1 VTKWTSTALS
11 VTNKYQSERS
21 RRPFENKTL
30 KTVIKCTSTALS
42 VTESFYF
49 CILNFL
55 NNYMTA
61 NTLFYIIIAI
71 IIINFIVDKVLDAL
85 NAKHFND
92 ALPKDLQDVYD
103 ETEYKKSQNYKATNY
118 KFGIIT
124 STFSIVLTL
133 GFLFFDGFEFVDTIA
148 RSYSENPIIIA
159 LIFFGIIMIG
169 SDIITT
175 PFSYFSTFV
184 IEEKFGFNKTTIK
197 TFFIDK
203 LKGWLMIA
211 IVGGGIFALI
221 IWFYNSTSQYFWLY
235 AWGLVAVFTIF
246 MNMFYSR
253 LIVPLFNKQ
262 TPLEEGTL
270 RDNISAYAKTVGFN
284 LDKIFVLN
292 GSKRSTKANAY
303 FSGFGSE
310 KRVTLYDTLINDLD
324 EEEIVAVLAH
334 EVGHYKKKHIIFN
347 LLSSILLTGL
357 TLYILSLF
365 ISNPL
370 LSNALGV
377 EIPSFHIGL
386 IAFGMLY
393 SPISEITGLIMNYFS
408 RVFEYQA
415 DDYAKNTFKA
425 EPLIT
430 SLKKLSK
437 NSLSNLTPHP
447 AYVFM
452 HYSHPT
458 LLQRIKNLRK

>member
-1 VTKWTSTALS
+1 
-11 VTNKYQSERS
+11 
-21 RRPFENKTL
+21 
-30 KTVIKCTSTALS
+30 
-42 VTESFYF
+42 
-49 CILNFL
+49 
-55 NNYMTA
+55 MTA
-61 NTLFYIIIAI
+61 TTLFYIIIGI
-71 IIINFIVDKVLDAL
+71 IIINFIVDKILDAL

-92 ALPKDLQDVYD
+92 DFSDDLHDVYD
-103 ETEYKKSQNYKATNY
+103 ETEYKKSQNYKATKY
-118 KFGIIT
+118 KFGVLT
-124 STFSIVLTL
+124 STFSLILTL
-133 GFLFFDGFEFVDTIA
+133 GFLFFDGFEFIDNIA
-148 RSYSENPIIIA
+148 RDFTENPILIA

-175 PFSYFSTFV
+175 PFSYYSTFV
-184 IEEKFGFNKTTIK
+184 IEEKFGFNKTSVK
-197 TFFIDK
+197 TFIIDK
-203 LKGWLMIA
+203 IKGWLMMV
-211 IVGGGIFALI
+211 IVGGAILALI
-221 IWFYNSTSQYFWLY
+221 IWFYQSTGDYFWLY
-235 AWGLVAVFTIF
+235 AWGLVTLFTLF
-246 MNMFYSR
+246 MNMFYSK

-262 TPLEEGTL
+262 TPLEAGSL
-270 RDNISAYAKTVGFN
+270 RDKISEYASTVGFK
-284 LDKIFVLN
+284 LDKIFIID

-303 FSGFGSE
+303 FSGFGNE

-324 EEEIVAVLAH
+324 DEEIVAVLAH

-347 LLSSILLTGL
+347 LVASIILTGF
-357 TLYILSLF
+357 TLFILSLF

-377 EIPSFHIGL
+377 EAPSFHIGL

-393 SPISEITGLIMNYFS
+393 APISEITGLIMNMFS
-408 RVFEYQA
+408 RKFEYQA
-415 DDYAKNTFKA
+415 DDYAKNTYKA

-458 LLQRIKNLRK
+458 LLERIKNLGK